1 MKKAIIL
8 LSGDP
13 ESKSKFTKIV
23 ESIAWVWNV
32 NPKNPI
38 RNNLKSFYWKGDRTE
53 EIENLISSQLIVYNQ
68 LFDFERS
75 FLIEKITNFNN
86 DESEVKVHENKTF
99 DKFVLIAHG
108 VSKDLVPF
116 LQEEYGVFKIH
127 LSKREYHSNENLND
141 YTVLYEDDE
150 NFTIEVNRIVEIL
163 TKG

>member
-53 EIENLISSQLIVYNQ
+53 EVENLISSQLIVYNQ
-68 LFDFERS
+68 LFTS
-75 FLIEKITNFNN
+75 I
-86 DESEVKVHENKTF
+86 VKFSSSSYKT
-99 DKFVLIAHG
+99 V
-108 VSKDLVPF
+108 
-116 LQEEYGVFKIH
+116 
-127 LSKREYHSNENLND
+127 
-141 YTVLYEDDE
+141 
-150 NFTIEVNRIVEIL
+150 
-163 TKG
+163 